1 MAKDFTQLAEIIIEN
16 VGGPENVEGLT
27 HCITRLR
34 FKLRD
39 ESKANTDVLKKTK
52 GVITVAQSAGQY
64 QVVIGNDVTDVYDA
78 VCSKLGT
85 IKASEAASDEE
96 EKQSLGNRLISLISG
111 TFSPIL
117 GVLTAT
123 GILKG
128 LLALWSFIASSAFHV
143 DVTSSGAYMVWYA
156 VSDGFF
162 YFLPIILA
170 YTSSK
175 VFKCNKMMAMAL
187 AGGLIYPTIAN
198 LSGSIEPLGSLLTG
212 TAFQMDYYTTFFGIP
227 IVMPTGG
234 YTSTVVPVIVAVACA
249 SWVEKKFQ
257 KIMPSVVKGF
267 MVPLL
272 TLCVM
277 MPVAYLFIG
286 PVTSLLCSL
295 IGAAIGAVFGIPVV
309 GGLIAGILVA
319 ALWQVLIIFGLHWG
333 LVPLGIINLSTLGYD
348 FVLAPSVVCVF
359 AQATT
364 VLAMIKRSKDKD
376 FKEMAIPAMISGYFG
391 VTEPCIYGITLPKK
405 KPFVMSCIASAVG
418 GAIIGFAG
426 CRTYSVTGMSVFGFP
441 SFINPQT
448 NDASGMI
455 VAMLATVVTIAVA
468 FALTWFT
475 YREAETKVSEENG
488 SAADASIRL
497 TAGETPDEEV
507 VLSPLTGTV
516 LELSQ
521 VKDEV
526 FASGAMG
533 AGIAVEPTEGKVYA
547 PFDAEVSAFFETGHA
562 IGLTSGYGLELL
574 IHIGLDTVSMQGDG
588 FTPKVKNGDAVKK
601 GQLLLEFDIDKIH
614 ARGLAATSP
623 LIITSGEKP
632 ILTHSGDSVRHGEEL
647 FRVERKAG

>member
-1 MAKDFTQLAEIIIEN
+1 MAKDFKKLAGIIIEN
-16 VGGPENVEGLT
+16 VGGTDNILGLT

-39 ESKANTDVLKKTK
+39 ESRANTDVLKKTK

-64 QVVIGNDVTDVYDA
+64 QVVIGNDVADVYDE
-78 VCSKLGT
+78 VCNQTGIGREK
-85 IKASEAASDEE
+85 EEVEE
-96 EKQSLGNRLISLISG
+96 EATQSMGNRLISVISG

-128 LLALWSFIASSAFHV
+128 LLTLWSFIGSSVFGV
-143 DVTSSGAYMVWYA
+143 DVTSTGAYMIWYS

-162 YFLPIILA
+162 YFLPLILA

-175 VFKCNKMMAMAL
+175 VFKCNKMTAMAL
-187 AGGLIYPTIAN
+187 AGGLIYPT
-198 LSGSIEPLGSLLTG
+198 LSSLTSAEEPLGALLSG

-227 IVMPTGG
+227 VVMPTGG
-234 YTSTVVPVIVAVACA
+234 YTSTVVPIIVAVACA
-249 SWVEKKFQ
+249 AWVEKRFQ
-257 KIMPSVVKGF
+257 KIMPAVVKGF

-277 MPVAYLFIG
+277 MPVSYLVIG

-295 IGAAIGAVFGIPVV
+295 IGAAIGAVFSIPVV
-309 GGLIAGILVA
+309 GGLLAGILVA
-319 ALWQVLIIFGLHWG
+319 AFWQVLIMFGLHWG

-364 VLAMIKRSKDKD
+364 VVAMILKSKSEE
-376 FKEMAIPAMISGYFG
+376 FKQMAVPAAISGYFG
-391 VTEPCIYGITLPKK
+391 VTEPCIYGITLPRK

-426 CRTYSVTGMSVFGFP
+426 CRTYSVTGMSIFGFP
-441 SFINPQT
+441 SFINPET
-448 NDASGMI
+448 NDISGMF
-455 VAMLATVVTIAVA
+455 VAIIATVITMIVA

-475 YREAETKVSEENG
+475 YREQESVSEIKEVAEGKISTEPINKEEIVVSPITG
-488 SAADASIRL
+488 KIVDLSA
-497 TAGETPDEEV
+497 
-507 VLSPLTGTV
+507 
-516 LELSQ
+516 

-526 FASGAMG
+526 FASGSMG
-533 AGIAVEPTEGKVYA
+533 GGIAVEPAEGKVYA
-547 PFDAEVSAFFETGHA
+547 PFDGVISAFFPTGHA
-562 IGLTSGYGLELL
+562 IGLTSNYGLEV
-574 IHIGLDTVSMQGDG
+574 IVHIGLDTVSMNGEG
-588 FTPKVKNGDAVKK
+588 FTPKAKQGDTVKK
-601 GQLLLEFDIDKIH
+601 GALLLEFDIAKI
-614 ARGLAATSP
+614 RSKGLDTTSP
-623 LIITSGEKP
+623 IVITSGEEVEM
-632 ILTHSGDSVRHGEEL
+632 INAGETIQYGEKL
-647 FRVERKAG
+647 FKIKRRGE